1 MSPPASW
8 ITRRRRLLTAIAVVL
23 WVLAFTATH
32 IPPSDLGHIAVSHRV
47 LHVTGYAGLTFW
59 IGLALIATGAP
70 PRRRVV
76 GIALV
81 LAAYGVFDEL
91 TQPIFG
97 RTASIRDWL
106 ADLVGIAVGLAT
118 AELTALIALRR
129 AAAQRKR

>member
-1 MSPPASW
+1 
-8 ITRRRRLLTAIAVVL
+8 
-23 WVLAFTATH
+23 
-32 IPPSDLGHIAVSHRV
+32 
-47 LHVTGYAGLTFW
+47 VTGYAGLTFW